1 MDAVV
6 TDAKKA
12 MADVAA
18 LVDSANFSH
27 LQQQQTSRIG
37 ACLSAPAT
45 VLTFIRGSFR
55 PGPVFVSG
63 GDDDDDNPAQQQIGV
78 AAPHLIMMYCALLAL
93 AILWDDY
100 SLLDRASLAHKVGS
114 CQGKDRGFATLPG
127 ADNTDLRMTYCAFL
141 VCALVDN
148 WSCINLPRA
157 FSYIQRYRVRSLSPR
172 RLAPPPP
179 AVVRVPAL
187 KAKYLAVFLYESGFL
202 ALAKAAKDVG
212 ASQGALV
219 DLFDRIETF
228 FQRLE
233 IYINIMA
240 EILGILAI
248 ATKEIRQGW
257 GKRYLKKLTGKT
269 DIEDALTRLE
279 KLSNDEALTA
289 TVQVLEAADSM
300 DGKMEQ
306 VVDVTQ
312 QIESRVGDL
321 KRDHLQANL
330 QMWLSPP
337 DPSINYNTARDAYH
351 NGTATWFTRG
361 HTYQDWKTSGS
372 GSLFWV
378 HGKAGSG
385 KTILS
390 SAIVDDFKQSLDT
403 RPSHMVYF
411 FFDFKDAAKQDIH
424 ALQTSLL
431 VQLCRQ
437 SNLCFKALF
446 DLYSTHDKGEQ
457 QPSESALSYC
467 LRAMFRVLGQVPIY
481 LIIDA
486 LDECPNTSKSIG
498 APRSRQKVLEFLKE
512 LVELHLPNLHICVT
526 SRPELDIQN
535 TFQQLAHLKI
545 SLHDEDGQKQ
555 DIAEYVHSVIYSDN
569 ELVMKKWRQE
579 IKDLVIKALSEKAD
593 GMFRWV
599 VCQLETLREC
609 LARNVERVL
618 SELPE
623 SLDETYLCVLKG
635 VKSAN
640 RGDVYR
646 LLQCLVVAVRPLRVD
661 ELAEVLAMNFDGDD
675 GTPQLNPDWQ
685 WEDQEEALQAACSS
699 LITIVDTGK
708 SRVVQF
714 SHFSV
719 KEFLTSPC
727 LADSSADVSRYHIS
741 LESAHTILAQSCLG
755 VLMHLPVREDLYT
768 EKNDGSD
775 SEDNVDDRF
784 PLAMYATRYWV
795 NHVQYKNVSSRVS
808 EGVELLFDPNKLHF
822 STWLQYHDMDTS
834 PNNKSFLSVFA
845 LEQRPKNGSCL
856 YYTAL
861 CGLYGLV
868 EHLIVKHHQDV
879 NARGGYYV
887 APMGAAL
894 AGKHLHVAK
903 LLYQHGANVDVPGEG
918 EKTLLQMESVGGE
931 PEMVQWLLECGA
943 ETNAQETKGGAVA
956 LHFATLSG
964 NLETVQILVQHNADI
979 NAKTFAGHTPLHLA
993 SESCHLDVV
1002 RFLLVSSTDV
1012 NAWME
1017 DGYTPLHMVSRRDEH
1032 LDLLLWGIQ
1041 EGKVAIARLLL
1052 ENGADIRVVDNIGR
1066 TAFCCNIDYDVRGTT
1081 ADIENE

>member
-1 MDAVV
+1 MSRTTVSTHSAS
-6 TDAKKA
+6 
-12 MADVAA
+12 
-18 LVDSANFSH
+18 SANFQSIFDAA
-27 LQQQQTSRIG
+27 LIKYKRKTKNDLLANQLIVQLEDCDSPGAILDLFNRQYNIRQFIQSRNDGGSSKQWLNTTVTILC
-37 ACLSAPAT
+37 ALSGILGQGVGIVFSPAK
-45 VLTFIRGSFR
+45 VIFAG
-55 PGPVFVSG
+55 
-63 GDDDDDNPAQQQIGV
+63 IGV
-78 AAPHLIMMYCALLAL
+78 LL
-93 AILWDDY
+93 
-100 SLLDRASLAHKVGS
+100 
-114 CQGKDRGFATLPG
+114 
-127 ADNTDLRMTYCAFL
+127 M
-141 VCALVDN
+141 
-148 WSCINLPRA
+148 
-157 FSYIQRYRVRSLSPR
+157 
-172 RLAPPPP
+172 
-179 AVVRVPAL
+179 
-187 KAKYLAVFLYESGFL
+187 
-202 ALAKAAKDVG
+202 AAKDVG

-233 IYINIMA
+233 IYIKVRVTEAMKNLIAKIMA

-312 QIESRVGDL
+312 QIESDVGDL

-330 QMWLSPP
+330 QTWLSPP

-411 FFDFKDAAKQDIH
+411 FFDFKDTAKQDIR
-424 ALQTSLL
+424 ALHTSLL

-437 SNLCFKALF
+437 SNLCFEALF
-446 DLYSTHDKGEQ
+446 DLYSTHDNGEQ
-457 QPSESALSYC
+457 QPSESALSHC
-467 LRAMFRVLGQVPIY
+467 LKSMFRVLGQVPIY

-512 LVELHLPNLHICVT
+512 IVELHLPNLHICVT
-526 SRPELDIQN
+526 SRPEFDIQN
-535 TFQQLAHLKI
+535 TFQQLTHLKI

-623 SLDETYLCVLKG
+623 SLDETYLRVLKG

-661 ELAEVLAMNFDGDD
+661 ELGEVLAVNFDSGD
-675 GTPQLNPDWQ
+675 GIPQLNPDWR

-699 LITIVDTGK
+699 LIAIVDTGE

-719 KEFLTSPC
+719 KEFLTSPR

-741 LESAHTILAQSCLG
+741 LEPAHTILAQSCLG
-755 VLMHLPVREDLYT
+755 VFLRLPVHEDLH
-768 EKNDGSD
+768 
-775 SEDNVDDRF
+775 EDNTKSE
-784 PLAMYATRYWV
+784 YS
-795 NHVQYKNVSSRVS
+795 NEVQECVVACFGRD
-808 EGVELLFDPNKLHF
+808 G
-822 STWLQYHDMDTS
+822 TS
-834 PNNKSFLSVFA
+834 L
-845 LEQRPKNGSCL
+845 
-856 YYTAL
+856 
-861 CGLYGLV
+861 
-868 EHLIVKHHQDV
+868 
-879 NARGGYYV
+879 
-887 APMGAAL
+887 
-894 AGKHLHVAK
+894 
-903 LLYQHGANVDVPGEG
+903 
-918 EKTLLQMESVGGE
+918 
-931 PEMVQWLLECGA
+931 
-943 ETNAQETKGGAVA
+943 
-956 LHFATLSG
+956 
-964 NLETVQILVQHNADI
+964 
-979 NAKTFAGHTPLHLA
+979 
-993 SESCHLDVV
+993 
-1002 RFLLVSSTDV
+1002 
-1012 NAWME
+1012 
-1017 DGYTPLHMVSRRDEH
+1017 
-1032 LDLLLWGIQ
+1032 
-1041 EGKVAIARLLL
+1041 
-1052 ENGADIRVVDNIGR
+1052 
-1066 TAFCCNIDYDVRGTT
+1066 
-1081 ADIENE
+1081 

>member
-1 MDAVV
+1 MSRTTISTHSAS
-6 TDAKKA
+6 
-12 MADVAA
+12 
-18 LVDSANFSH
+18 SANFQSIFDAA
-27 LQQQQTSRIG
+27 LIKYKRKTKNDLLANQLTVQLEDCDSPGAILDLFNRQYNIQQFIQSRNDG
-37 ACLSAPAT
+37 GSSKQWLNTTVT
-45 VLTFIRGSFR
+45 VLCALSGAL
-55 PGPVFVSG
+55 GQGVGMVFS
-63 GDDDDDNPAQQQIGV
+63 PAKVIFAGIGV
-78 AAPHLIMMYCALLAL
+78 LL
-93 AILWDDY
+93 
-100 SLLDRASLAHKVGS
+100 
-114 CQGKDRGFATLPG
+114 
-127 ADNTDLRMTYCAFL
+127 M
-141 VCALVDN
+141 
-148 WSCINLPRA
+148 
-157 FSYIQRYRVRSLSPR
+157 
-172 RLAPPPP
+172 
-179 AVVRVPAL
+179 
-187 KAKYLAVFLYESGFL
+187 
-202 ALAKAAKDVG
+202 AAKDVG
-212 ASQGALV
+212 ASQDTLV

-233 IYINIMA
+233 IYIKVRVTEAMKSLIAKIMA

-257 GKRYLKKLTGKT
+257 GKRYLKKLTGRT

-279 KLSNDEALTA
+279 KMSNDEALTA

-321 KRDHLQANL
+321 NRDHLQENL
-330 QMWLSPP
+330 QTWLSPP

-378 HGKAGSG
+378 HGKVTLLLLILPPNSIAGSG

-411 FFDFKDAAKQDIH
+411 FFDFKDAAKQDIR
-424 ALQTSLL
+424 ALHTSLL

-437 SNLCFKALF
+437 SELCFKTLF
-446 DLYSTHDKGEQ
+446 DLYSTHDQGKQ
-457 QPSESALSYC
+457 QPSETVLSRC
-467 LRAMFRVLGQVPIY
+467 LKSMFRVLGQVPIY

-526 SRPELDIQN
+526 SRPEFDIRN
-535 TFQQLAHLKI
+535 TFQQLARLKI

-579 IKDLVIKALSEKAD
+579 IKDLVIKALSDKAD

-623 SLDETYLCVLKG
+623 SLDETYLRVLKG

-646 LLQCLVVAVRPLRVD
+646 LLQCLVVAVRPLRVE
-661 ELAEVLAMNFDGDD
+661 ELAEVLAMNFDSGD
-675 GTPQLNPDWQ
+675 GIPQLNPDWR

-699 LITIVDTGK
+699 LIAIVDTGE

-719 KEFLTSPC
+719 KEFLTSPR
-727 LADSSADVSRYHIS
+727 LAVSSADVSRYHIS
-741 LESAHTILAQSCLG
+741 LEPAHTILAQSCLG
-755 VLMHLPVREDLYT
+755 VLLRLPVHEDLHEDNSKREDNSEGEDRT
-768 EKNDGSD
+768 EG
-775 SEDNVDDRF
+775 EDNVNDRF
-784 PLAMYATRYWV
+784 PLAIYAAQYWV
-795 NHVQYKNVSSRVS
+795 DHVQFKNGWNVSLTQTNSIFRR
-808 EGVELLFDPNKLHF
+808 GFN
-822 STWLQYHDMDTS
+822 STT
-834 PNNKSFLSVFA
+834 
-845 LEQRPKNGSCL
+845 
-856 YYTAL
+856 
-861 CGLYGLV
+861 
-868 EHLIVKHHQDV
+868 
-879 NARGGYYV
+879 
-887 APMGAAL
+887 
-894 AGKHLHVAK
+894 
-903 LLYQHGANVDVPGEG
+903 
-918 EKTLLQMESVGGE
+918 
-931 PEMVQWLLECGA
+931 
-943 ETNAQETKGGAVA
+943 
-956 LHFATLSG
+956 
-964 NLETVQILVQHNADI
+964 
-979 NAKTFAGHTPLHLA
+979 
-993 SESCHLDVV
+993 
-1002 RFLLVSSTDV
+1002 
-1012 NAWME
+1012 
-1017 DGYTPLHMVSRRDEH
+1017 
-1032 LDLLLWGIQ
+1032 
-1041 EGKVAIARLLL
+1041 
-1052 ENGADIRVVDNIGR
+1052 
-1066 TAFCCNIDYDVRGTT
+1066 
-1081 ADIENE
+1081 